1 MIIVG
6 NSSEEEMEI
15 GRGGRSSG
23 EVRTSVNS
31 VLMIGEDMVVE
42 LVIGGRNF
50 VGLWLECCLVVL
62 L

>member
-1 MIIVG
+1 VIIVG

-15 GRGGRSSG
+15 GRGGRSSD

-42 LVIGGRNF
+42 FVIGGRNF
-50 VGLWLECCLVVL
+50 VGLWLEWCLVVL